1 MTKSGTWF
9 NGRRCLKKPRQK
21 NLQLKAPSILS
32 YPLMERLLTI
42 NWFAYMYIYIT
53 PHQLWEPSSS
63 ASHSIH
69 RYPTFSIFRNTSSS
83 EKINISIYT
92 TTYRSD
98 TSWLKHGN
106 IREGTYS
113 RRDIDMG
120 SCCRLLRVAGH
131 LHFHRGVHSLC
142 REGK

>member
-1 MTKSGTWF
+1 MSEEASSKKS
-9 NGRRCLKKPRQK
+9 PIESSIH
-21 NLQLKAPSILS
+21 SILPTNGKAID
-32 YPLMERLLTI
+32 YKLVCI
-42 NWFAYMYIYIT
+42 YVYIYNPT
-53 PHQLWEPSSS
+53 STLRTSSS

-69 RYPTFSIFRNTSSS
+69 RYPTFSRFRNTSSS